1 MTQKSKRRKRK
12 MENEKFIDV
21 TEEADVSD
29 AILEHEENPEPAKN
43 LNTVLSSALMD
54 NNDNTIKI
62 HSVSAN
68 TYLMDRTTVDWEQTS
83 LPENLQKIYNNK
95 DYIYRV
101 LRDLMFTRNVD
112 AEDMKKFATD
122 QAMNFVKPFVEEF
135 GIRPNYK
142 MTYPD
147 AAEID
152 VAMCYCFDAI
162 IILMTILT
170 EIAVYRATHPV
181 TASEVDVE
189 NIETHEEEQS

>member
-1 MTQKSKRRKRK
+1 

-29 AILEHEENPEPAKN
+29 AILEHETNPEPDKS
-43 LNTVLSSALMD
+43 LDTVVSSALMD

-101 LRDLMFTRNVD
+101 LRDLMFTRNAD
-112 AEDMKKFATD
+112 AEEMKKFAID

-135 GIRPNYK
+135 GIRPDYTK
-142 MTYPD
+142 TYPD

-152 VAMCYCFDAI
+152 IAMCYCFDAI

-181 TASEVDVE
+181 TTSEVDVE